1 LHVFIAPVDP
11 APKGTVTGE
20 ASGAAANVRDSGD
33 STGVRSAIKRKTLD
47 PDPERGMY
55 NSFEDE

>member
-1 LHVFIAPVDP
+1 LHVSIAPADS
-11 APKGTVTGE
+11 APEGTMREE
-20 ASGAAANVRDSGD
+20 ASGATASSRDSGD
-33 STGVRSAIKRKTLD
+33 STGVRSALKRKSLD